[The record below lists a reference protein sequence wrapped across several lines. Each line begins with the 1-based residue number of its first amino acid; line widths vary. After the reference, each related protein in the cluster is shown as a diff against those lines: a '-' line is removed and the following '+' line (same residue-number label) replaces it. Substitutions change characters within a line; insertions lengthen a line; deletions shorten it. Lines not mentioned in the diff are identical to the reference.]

1 VLWRAGAVQ
10 GLAKRVGSTSYSP
23 TVLNSGRRFRNWI
36 NPFQRFWTAWQI
48 IYCVLA
54 KNYCHVT
61 WLQDLGKVT
70 WTTRDYQFHFWH
82 PIHNAKRCFF
92 WQDLSRCQNRRN
104 VFQTVLYPQCLWR
117 SSTQY
122 LILMDKSLS
131 QARLSATTIIT
142 SCTVRPHWV
151 RPVARSQGMT
161 NSTCRLP
168 GAQVGFVNI
177 VNEDCRVD
185 AWS

>member
-1 VLWRAGAVQ
+1 MARRGSAGPCEESGIYVLQ
-10 GLAKRVGSTSYSP
+10 SYSIKLGSEVSELDQP
-23 TVLNSGRRFRNWI
+23 FSEILN
-36 NPFQRFWTAWQI
+36 
-48 IYCVLA
+48 CVTNNLLRA
-54 KNYCHVT
+54 RKNYCHVT